1 VANGKRR
8 TANPPTPAEKR
19 QLLRRHPAVWLATLS
34 TVVGVATGMFTLR
47 DQVFPR
53 EAGTA
58 VAVSVPAYQQAIG
71 RVCDDVNANDRA
83 RARSDTTIK
92 RQLQRAKTAIS
103 QRNALLDG
111 VRRTTS
117 RSGHTL
123 ALLTALEPPP
133 PLVSTRRGTEAAW
146 NRNLAR
152 LRDYAM
158 KLDRAGR
165 HRQVAAAIDHLSTLR
180 PALARDGD
188 RVRSGL
194 QRLGGAN
201 CDLEPPIVTRTY
213 TLPPLHEAVNTP
225 GTTTPPPTS
234 NPSAGNDTNDP
245 PPAAESANSGGDN
258 GAVTTP
264 PSTGGA
270 TTPPP
275 TGGANTPPSSGGGG
289 GGSGRGGANTPPT
302 AGGGED

>member
-1 VANGKRR
+1 MADGEAHQANGKPAVKPSGGEHRR
-8 TANPPTPAEKR
+8 
-19 QLLRRHPAVWLATLS
+19 LSRHAGVWLATLS

-71 RVCDDVNANDRA
+71 GICDDVNANDRA
-83 RARSDTTIK
+83 RARSDKTIK

-111 VRRTTS
+111 VRQTTA

-123 ALLTALEPPP
+123 ASLTALEPPP
-133 PLVSTRRGTEAAW
+133 PLASTLRGTEAAW

-158 KLDRAGR
+158 KLDRAGQR
-165 HRQVAAAIDHLSTLR
+165 RQLAAAIDHLTTLR
-180 PALARDGD
+180 PPLARDGD

-201 CDLEPPIVTRTY
+201 CDLKPPIVTATY
-213 TLPPLHEAVNTP
+213 TLPRQHKPVNSP
-225 GTTTPPPTS
+225 DAKTPPPTRDETTD
-234 NPSAGNDTNDP
+234 ANDP
-245 PPAAESANSGGDN
+245 PPEANN
-258 GAVTTP
+258 AVTTP
-264 PSTGGA
+264 PATGNPTTPPPTGGA

-275 TGGANTPPSSGGGG
+275 SGGG
-289 GGSGRGGANTPPT
+289 GGSGSANSPPIT
-302 AGGGED
+302 GGGGGGD